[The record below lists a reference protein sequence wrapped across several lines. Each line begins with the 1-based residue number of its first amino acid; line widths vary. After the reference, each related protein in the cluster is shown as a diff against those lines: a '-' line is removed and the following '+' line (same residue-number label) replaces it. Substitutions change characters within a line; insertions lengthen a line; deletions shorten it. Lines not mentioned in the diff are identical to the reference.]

1 MTDTRPPQVGNYE
14 LMTDY
19 ESNEMT
25 VRIFRMV
32 AGVER
37 VEPHVHQRSAQVYVP
52 LVGQVTVE
60 VDGVETIVNPYHV
73 HRVAA
78 GRAHHRRRPR
88 GSVRSSPPGATPS
101 TTATIRFLPM
111 SRAVPTSVPTL
122 GVMGSAAT
130 TTCLRSRQVCCR
142 IGISIR
148 SATSR

>member
-52 LVGQVTVE
+52 TS
-60 VDGVETIVNPYHV
+60 
-73 HRVAA
+73 A
-78 GRAHHRRRPR
+78 
-88 GSVRSSPPGATPS
+88 RSS
-101 TTATIRFLPM
+101 
-111 SRAVPTSVPTL
+111 SRSMV
-122 GVMGSAAT
+122 
-130 TTCLRSRQVCCR
+130 SRQR
-142 IGISIR
+142 
-148 SATSR
+148 

>member
-60 VDGVETIVNPYHV
+60 VDGVETTVNPYHV
-73 HRVAA
+73 HCVAA
-78 GRAHHRRRPR
+78 GRAHSARP
-88 GSVRSSPPGATPS
+88 ATG
-101 TTATIRFLPM
+101 TVIVM
-111 SRAVPTSVPTL
+111 NISVPPL
-122 GVMGSAAT
+122 EANDQVPVAEVSDPGSMPLPKAGGD
-130 TTCLRSRQVCCR
+130 VDD
-142 IGISIR
+142 
-148 SATSR
+148 